1 VKVEGI
7 WSAEKIQGTAV
18 ENKTFEKVSRSFSR
32 TNSDDGKGRGSFLRY
47 RFRKKIQSCIVF

>member
-1 VKVEGI
+1 VKVKGI

-32 TNSDDGKGRGSFLRY
+32 TNSDDEE
-47 RFRKKIQSCIVF
+47 RFCRKPNKNRL